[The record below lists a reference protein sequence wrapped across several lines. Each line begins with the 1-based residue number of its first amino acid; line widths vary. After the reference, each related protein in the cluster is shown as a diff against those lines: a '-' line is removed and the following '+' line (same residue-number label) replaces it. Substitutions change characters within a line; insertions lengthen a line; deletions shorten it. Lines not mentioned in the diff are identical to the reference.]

1 MKIANIV
8 RRFSFEEWGGTETAV
23 WNALLRM
30 RADGIDAELVA
41 TQALCPVASEVREGV
56 PIRRFPYFYPQLFL
70 SKQNARVLDK
80 KGGNP
85 FSFDLYRYLMA
96 GDFDL
101 LHTHAMGRLAK
112 LVRKAARAKGI
123 PYVVSFHGGQ
133 YDVPASEF
141 EEMAKP
147 LKGSL
152 GYGGVLERALGLRCD
167 IVAEADGIIC
177 VGQNE
182 YEEMCRRFPGKPAA
196 YIPNGVDA
204 SKFERVPQADFR
216 ATYHIPAGRTL
227 LLCVS
232 RIDYQKNQ
240 IAMLRLAQTLRA
252 RGEDVHCAIVGFVT
266 SAAYGD
272 ALRAA
277 AGQCG
282 LDGRVSIVEGLPPD
296 SDLLLAA
303 YRQADVFVLPSVHE
317 PFGIVVLEA
326 WSAHVPVMA
335 SAVGG
340 LKTLVKEGV
349 NGVLF
354 DAADV
359 ASMVSAYDRL
369 RANADAVRRQG
380 ALEVREVYSWDA
392 VVKQIL
398 KFYKD
403 LC

>member
-23 WNALLRM
+23 WNAIRIM
-30 RADGIDAELVA
+30 RAGGVQAEIVA
-41 TQALCPVASEVREGV
+41 TQALCPVAQEVREGV

-70 SKQNARVLDK
+70 SQANARVLDK

-85 FSFDLYRYLMA
+85 FSFALQRYLNE
-96 GDFDL
+96 GQFDL

-112 LVRKAARAKGI
+112 QVRQVARAKKI

-141 EEMAKP
+141 AEMAKP

-152 GYGGVLERALGLRCD
+152 GYGGVLERVLRLRCD
-167 IVAEADGIIC
+167 IVEEADGVIC

-182 YEEMCRRFPGKPAA
+182 YEEVCRRFPGKPAA

-204 SKFERVPQADFR
+204 AKFERVPLDDFR
-216 ATYHIPAGRTL
+216 ETHGIPKERTL

-240 IAMLRLAQTLRA
+240 IALVRLAKALRD

-266 SAAYGD
+266 SSAYG
-272 ALRAA
+272 ASLREAIA
-277 AGQCG
+277 ECG
-282 LDGRVSIVEGLPPD
+282 LQDRVSVVEGLPPE
-296 SDLLLAA
+296 SDLLLSA

-326 WSAHVPVMA
+326 WSANVPVMA

-340 LKTLVKEGV
+340 LRALVKEGV
-349 NGVLF
+349 NGALF
-354 DAADV
+354 DAADT
-359 ASMVSAYDRL
+359 ASMVAAYDRL
-369 RANADAVRRQG
+369 RACADAVRRQG
-380 ALEVREVYSWDA
+380 AVEVREIYSWDA
-392 VVKQIL
+392 VVQRIL
-398 KFYKD
+398 DFYKG